1 MSEYLD
7 QVHAVINGQDVV
19 LAARVTEHESP
30 THVPGTTIEFAPD
43 QPLRSGDSFTLVT
56 SITMD

>member
-1 MSEYLD
+1 MSEYPD

-19 LAARVTEHESP
+19 LSARITEGESL
-30 THVPGTTIEFAPD
+30 THAPETTVEFAPD
-43 QPLRSGDSFTLVT
+43 RPLRNGDSLTFVT